1 MTLIQIN
8 SLACYKDEQMIFYWK
23 NEHRYTRLRRMNLLY
38 DRKAHFII
46 TRDANNVLYTTK

>member
-23 NEHRYTRLRRMNLLY
+23 NEHQYTRLRRMNLLY
-38 DRKAHFII
+38 NRKVHFII
-46 TRDANNVLYTTK
+46 TQDANNVLYTTK